1 MEQSDYQKLG
11 EILVDQGLL
20 TQAQL
25 EDALAEQ
32 ETTGV
37 FLGEILVS
45 KGVSDDVTI
54 ARALSTQ
61 LGFAYVDVSQMTVDP
76 EALNFLNQD
85 VCQRLNAIPLY
96 IMRDNLTVAMAN
108 PLDVIAVD
116 ELETVSGQR
125 IKPVFGS
132 VSMIRKAIQ
141 SNYQTEKNS
150 TQNLING
157 SQDISQQDFSPS
169 PTSLTENFDSLEE
182 AANLAPVIKTVDQ
195 MIEKAVRMKAS
206 DIHLEPRKNIL
217 NCRYRIDGILREASK
232 ISLTEQAAIIS
243 RIKIMSNLD
252 IAEKRLPQDG
262 RVKVKVSGK
271 DIDLRVST
279 FPTLYGESLVMRILD
294 HSSGVLTPEQ
304 LGFDGVI
311 LDDFNKLIK
320 RPYGMILVTG
330 PTGSGKTSTLYA
342 ALEKI
347 NSEEKNIMTLE
358 DPVEYEMDRVRQSQV
373 NVKAGLTFASGLRS
387 MVRQDPDII
396 MIGEIRDKETADI
409 AVHAALTG
417 HLVFSTLHTNDA
429 PSAAARLI
437 DMGVEPFLV
446 SSAMIGILAQ
456 RLVRVLCADCKKVF
470 QGSVSLLKDVGFTKK
485 ADSDQKI
492 FEENGCA
499 NCRQSGFM
507 GRTGIFELLMI
518 NDPMRS
524 AIAQKQ
530 SAVNLKKIAAEN
542 GMVTLRESGLQ
553 KVTKGIT
560 SISEVLRVTDIV

>member
-141 SNYQTEKNS
+141 SNHQTEKDS
-150 TQNLING
+150 TQNLIN
-157 SQDISQQDFSPS
+157 SPP
-169 PTSLTENFDSLEE
+169 PTSLTDNFDSLEE

-195 MIEKAVRMKAS
+195 MIEKAVRLKAS

-409 AVHAALTG
+409 AIHAALTG

-456 RLVRVLCADCKKVF
+456 RLVRVLCPDCKKVF

-542 GMVTLRESGLQ
+542 GMITLRESGLQ

>member
-32 ETTGV
+32 ERTGV

-150 TQNLING
+150 TQNLIN
-157 SQDISQQDFSPS
+157 SPP

-409 AVHAALTG
+409 AMHAALTG

-456 RLVRVLCADCKKVF
+456 RLVRVLCPDCKKVF

-542 GMVTLRESGLQ
+542 GMITLRESGLQ

>member
-32 ETTGV
+32 ERTGV

-141 SNYQTEKNS
+141 SNYQTEKDS
-150 TQNLING
+150 TQNLIN
-157 SQDISQQDFSPS
+157 SPP

-195 MIEKAVRMKAS
+195 MIEKAVKLKAS

-217 NCRYRIDGILREASK
+217 NCRYRIDGLLREASK

-347 NSEEKNIMTLE
+347 NSEDKNIMTLE

-409 AVHAALTG
+409 AIHAALTG

-470 QGSVSLLKDVGFTKK
+470 QGSVSLLKDVGFSKK
-485 ADSDQKI
+485 GDSDQKI

-542 GMVTLRESGLQ
+542 GMITLRESGLQ